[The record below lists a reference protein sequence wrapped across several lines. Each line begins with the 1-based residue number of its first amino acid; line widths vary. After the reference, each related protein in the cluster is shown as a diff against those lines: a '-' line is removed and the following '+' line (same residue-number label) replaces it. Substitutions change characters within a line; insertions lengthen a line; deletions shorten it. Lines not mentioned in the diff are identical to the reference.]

1 MDVKKKYFFL
11 KIEASFQKTI
21 DVLMN
26 RKTTQ
31 SNDAVVL
38 RKRGCCGGKRGA
50 TEGLLG
56 LRKVFLSMIVKIA
69 IQN

>member
-1 MDVKKKYFFL
+1 M
-11 KIEASFQKTI
+11 T
-21 DVLMN
+21 

-50 TEGLLG
+50 TEGFAWIEEG
-56 LRKVFLSMIVKIA
+56 VLSMIVKIA